1 MFTFTDKTLNFTF
14 CAVEITSLPFYVFYA
29 SWKTFYFPLSN
40 YIRNYLKLTEIK
52 SKFCWK
58 MWISYWLDFKGHCRE
73 VWEVNSELTWHEW
86 IGFKISL
93 KLFLNF
99 CSIQNN
105 DNLIIFVFLRLW
117 QKNKNK
123 KKTLLHLKKASNGG
137 VLMKRLSENMR
148 QNYSSGKATYW
159 NQSTWVLFCKSDTY
173 FQNPLL
179 QEYLWRTASTPS
191 LVKF

>member
-1 MFTFTDKTLNFTF
+1 M
-14 CAVEITSLPFYVFYA
+14 TSLPFYVFYA

-105 DNLIIFVFLRLW
+105 DNLIVFVFLRLW
-117 QKNKNK
+117 QKKTK
-123 KKTLLHLKKASNGG
+123 KKHTFALEESVQWRSSYEKAFWKYAPKLLKRKSNLLKSIHMG
-137 VLMKRLSENMR
+137 
-148 QNYSSGKATYW
+148 
-159 NQSTWVLFCKSDTY
+159 
-173 FQNPLL
+173 PLL
-179 QEYLWRTASTPS
+179 
-191 LVKF
+191 

>member
-1 MFTFTDKTLNFTF
+1 M
-14 CAVEITSLPFYVFYA
+14 TSLPFYVFYA

-105 DNLIIFVFLRLW
+105 DNLIVFVFLRLW
-117 QKNKNK
+117 QKTP
-123 KKTLLHLKKASNGG
+123 KKTHFCTWRKRPMEEFLWKGFLKICAKITQAEKQLIEINPHG
-137 VLMKRLSENMR
+137 
-148 QNYSSGKATYW
+148 SSSVNLIHIFRTPFSKNTFEG
-159 NQSTWVLFCKSDTY
+159 
-173 FQNPLL
+173 LL
-179 QEYLWRTASTPS
+179 QHLVLWSFKYLLW
-191 LVKF
+191 

>member
-1 MFTFTDKTLNFTF
+1 M
-14 CAVEITSLPFYVFYA
+14 TSLPFYVFYA

-105 DNLIIFVFLRLW
+105 DNLIVFVFLRLW
-117 QKNKNK
+117 QKKPKKN
-123 KKTLLHLKKASNGG
+123 TLALEESVQWRSSYEKVFWKYAPKLLKRKSN
-137 VLMKRLSENMR
+137 LL
-148 QNYSSGKATYW
+148 
-159 NQSTWVLFCKSDTY
+159 KSIHMG
-173 FQNPLL
+173 PLL
-179 QEYLWRTASTPS
+179 
-191 LVKF
+191 